1 MEGGAGACWSLA
13 LELSFVWHCL
23 LLFESQRHVSP
34 QRGQLQHAL
43 RPPSRLI
50 SSPLVSCETYIRR
63 GWCRLGGK
71 RDFGEIAGPIYQ
83 TSGRTALIWSAPGLA
98 WLGLRL
104 FKGERLLG

>member
-1 MEGGAGACWSLA
+1 VLVLSAGTVFCLA
-13 LELSFVWHCL
+13 LFLFIRVAAPCL
-23 LLFESQRHVSP
+23 AATWTASARASP
-34 QRGQLQHAL
+34 
-43 RPPSRLI
+43 SI
-50 SSPLVSCETYIRR
+50 SSPLVSSETYIQR